1 VYDEKQE
8 DFVEMTHVQAE
19 GEVFGRR
26 LRELRQKYGVTQQQL
41 SVATG
46 LTEGYIS
53 NMERGLKVPSLTTIL
68 KLAVALGCKVTDLVS
83 IFDKTDLPSILPN
96 S

>member
-1 VYDEKQE
+1 
-8 DFVEMTHVQAE
+8 MTRVQAE

-41 SVATG
+41 SIATD

-68 KLAVALGCKVTDLVS
+68 RLAVALGCKVTELVS
-83 IFDKTDLPSILPN
+83 IFDKTDLPSILPK
-96 S
+96 

>member
-1 VYDEKQE
+1 
-8 DFVEMTHVQAE
+8 MTHVQAE

-41 SVATG
+41 SIATG

-68 KLAVALGCKVTDLVS
+68 RLAVALGCKVTELVS
-83 IFDKTDLPSILPN
+83 IFDRTDLPLILPK
-96 S
+96 

>member
-1 VYDEKQE
+1 MTQ
-8 DFVEMTHVQAE
+8 MTHVQAE
-19 GEVFGRR
+19 GEVVEQR

-53 NMERGLKVPSLTTIL
+53 NMERGQKVPSLTTIL
-68 KLAVALGCKVTDLVS
+68 RLAVALGCKVTELVS
-83 IFDKTDLPSILPN
+83 VFDKTDLPSSLPK
-96 S
+96 

>member
-1 VYDEKQE
+1 
-8 DFVEMTHVQAE
+8 MTGHIQPE

-26 LRELRQKYGVTQQQL
+26 LRELRQKYGVTQEQL

-68 KLAVALGCKVTDLVS
+68 RIAVALECKVTELVS
-83 IFDKTDLPSILPN
+83 IFDKVDDLSSLV

>member
-1 VYDEKQE
+1 
-8 DFVEMTHVQAE
+8 MTAQIQPE

-26 LRELRQKYGVTQQQL
+26 LRELRQKHGVTQEQL
-41 SVATG
+41 SIATG

-68 KLAVALGCKVTDLVS
+68 RISVALNCKVTELVSVFDKVTDLPS
-83 IFDKTDLPSILPN
+83 LLPK
-96 S
+96 

>member
-1 VYDEKQE
+1 MAHIQP
-8 DFVEMTHVQAE
+8 E

-26 LRELRQKYGVTQQQL
+26 LRELRQKRRMTQEQL

-46 LTEGYIS
+46 LSEVYIS

-68 KLAVALGCKVTDLVS
+68 RLSVALKCKPSALVTV
-83 IFDKTDLPSILPN
+83 FDDIDVPRVIPQ
-96 S
+96 

>member
-1 VYDEKQE
+1 
-8 DFVEMTHVQAE
+8 MTHVQAE
-19 GEVFGRR
+19 GEVFGQR

-41 SVATG
+41 SAATG

-68 KLAVALGCKVTDLVS
+68 RIAVALGCKVTELVS
-83 IFDKTDLPSILPN
+83 IFDKTDLAAILRR
-96 S
+96 

>member
-1 VYDEKQE
+1 MQE
-8 DFVEMTHVQAE
+8 VFVAMTNVQAE

-68 KLAVALGCKVTDLVS
+68 RLAVALGCNVTALVAV
-83 IFDKTDLPSILPN
+83 FDRTDIPSILRK
-96 S
+96 

>member
-1 VYDEKQE
+1 
-8 DFVEMTHVQAE
+8 MTHVQAE

-41 SVATG
+41 SIATG

-68 KLAVALGCKVTDLVS
+68 RLAVALGCKVTELVS
-83 IFDKTDLPSILPN
+83 IFDKTNLPSILPE
-96 S
+96 

>member
-1 VYDEKQE
+1 
-8 DFVEMTHVQAE
+8 MTHVQAE
-19 GEVFGRR
+19 GEVVEQR

-53 NMERGLKVPSLTTIL
+53 NMERGQKVPSLTTIL
-68 KLAVALGCKVTDLVS
+68 RLAVALGCKVTELVS
-83 IFDKTDLPSILPN
+83 VFDKTDLPSSLPK
-96 S
+96 

>member
-1 VYDEKQE
+1 
-8 DFVEMTHVQAE
+8 MTHVQAE

-41 SVATG
+41 SIATG

-53 NMERGLKVPSLTTIL
+53 NMERGLKVPSLTTVL
-68 KLAVALGCKVTDLVS
+68 RLSVALGCKVTELVS
-83 IFDKTDLPSILPN
+83 IFDKTDLPSILPK
-96 S
+96 

>member
-1 VYDEKQE
+1 
-8 DFVEMTHVQAE
+8 MTRVQAE

-26 LRELRQKYGVTQQQL
+26 LRELRQKYGVTQQRL

-53 NMERGLKVPSLTTIL
+53 NMERGQKVPSLTTIL
-68 KLAVALGCKVTDLVS
+68 RLAVALGCKVTDLVS
-83 IFDKTDLPSILPN
+83 IFDKTNIQSVLPR
-96 S
+96 

>member
-1 VYDEKQE
+1 VT
-8 DFVEMTHVQAE
+8 VHVQPE

-26 LRELRQKYGVTQQQL
+26 LRELRQKYGVTQEQL
-41 SVATG
+41 SAATG

-68 KLAVALGCKVTDLVS
+68 RLAVALDCRVTELVS
-83 IFDKTDLPSILPN
+83 TFDKVDDLPSLLPK
-96 S
+96 

>member
-1 VYDEKQE
+1 
-8 DFVEMTHVQAE
+8 MTQVQAE
-19 GEVFGRR
+19 GEVFGQR

-53 NMERGLKVPSLTTIL
+53 NMERGQKVPSLTTIL
-68 KLAVALGCKVTDLVS
+68 RLAVALGCRVTELVS
-83 IFDKTDLPSILPN
+83 IFDKTDLPAILPK
-96 S
+96 

>member
-1 VYDEKQE
+1 MQG
-8 DFVEMTHVQAE
+8 DFSVTAHVQPE

-26 LRELRQKYGVTQQQL
+26 LRELRQKHGVTQEQL
-41 SVATG
+41 SIATG

-68 KLAVALGCKVTDLVS
+68 RISVALRCKVTELVS
-83 IFDKTDLPSILPN
+83 VFDTVADLPSLLPK
-96 S
+96 

>member
-1 VYDEKQE
+1 
-8 DFVEMTHVQAE
+8 MTAHVQPE

-26 LRELRQKYGVTQQQL
+26 LRELRQKYGVTQEQL
-41 SVATG
+41 SAATG

-68 KLAVALGCKVTDLVS
+68 RLAVALDCRVTELVS
-83 IFDKTDLPSILPN
+83 TFDKVDDLPSLLPK
-96 S
+96 

>member
-1 VYDEKQE
+1 
-8 DFVEMTHVQAE
+8 MTRVQAE

-26 LRELRQKYGVTQQQL
+26 LRELRHKYGVTQQQL
-41 SVATG
+41 SIATG

-68 KLAVALGCKVTDLVS
+68 RIAVALGCKVTELVS
-83 IFDKTDLPSILPN
+83 IFDKTDLISVLPR
-96 S
+96 

>member
-1 VYDEKQE
+1 
-8 DFVEMTHVQAE
+8 MTTHVQPE

-26 LRELRQKYGVTQQQL
+26 LRELRQKYGVTQEQL
-41 SVATG
+41 SAATG

-68 KLAVALGCKVTDLVS
+68 RVSVALGCKVTDLVS
-83 IFDKTDLPSILPN
+83 VFDKVPDLPSLLPK
-96 S
+96 

>member
-1 VYDEKQE
+1 
-8 DFVEMTHVQAE
+8 MTHVQAE

-68 KLAVALGCKVTDLVS
+68 RLAVALGCKVTELVS
-83 IFDKTDLPSILPN
+83 IFDKTDVPSLLPE
-96 S
+96 

>member
-1 VYDEKQE
+1 
-8 DFVEMTHVQAE
+8 MRAVQPE

-26 LRELRQKYGVTQQQL
+26 LREVRLKYGFTQEQL
-41 SVATG
+41 SIATG

-68 KLAVALGCKVTDLVS
+68 RIAHAMKCKVTELVS
-83 IFDKTDLPSILPN
+83 VFDKQDLGAIL
-96 S
+96 SK

>member
-1 VYDEKQE
+1 
-8 DFVEMTHVQAE
+8 MTTNVQPE

-26 LRELRQKYGVTQQQL
+26 LRELRQKYGRTQQQL
-41 SVATG
+41 SAATG

-68 KLAVALGCKVTDLVS
+68 RIAVALNCRVTELVS
-83 IFDKTDLPSILPN
+83 VFDKVRDLPSLLPK
-96 S
+96 

>member
-1 VYDEKQE
+1 
-8 DFVEMTHVQAE
+8 MTAHVQPE

-26 LRELRQKYGVTQQQL
+26 LRELRQKYGVTQEQL
-41 SVATG
+41 SLATG

-68 KLAVALGCKVTDLVS
+68 RIAVALGCKVTELVS
-83 IFDKTDLPSILPN
+83 AFDRISSLSSLLPR
-96 S
+96 

>member
-1 VYDEKQE
+1 V
-8 DFVEMTHVQAE
+8 TAHVQPE

-26 LRELRQKYGVTQQQL
+26 LRELRQKYGVTQEQL
-41 SVATG
+41 SAATG

-68 KLAVALGCKVTDLVS
+68 RLAVALDCRVTELVS
-83 IFDKTDLPSILPN
+83 TFDKVDDLPSLLPR
-96 S
+96 

>member
-1 VYDEKQE
+1 V
-8 DFVEMTHVQAE
+8 THVQAE

-41 SVATG
+41 SISTG

-68 KLAVALGCKVTDLVS
+68 RLAVALGCKVTELVS
-83 IFDKTDLPSILPN
+83 IFDKTDLPPILPR
-96 S
+96 

>member
-1 VYDEKQE
+1 
-8 DFVEMTHVQAE
+8 MTTHVQPE

-26 LRELRQKYGVTQQQL
+26 LRELRQKRGVTQEQL
-41 SVATG
+41 SASTG

-68 KLAVALGCKVTDLVS
+68 RIAVALGCKVTELVS
-83 IFDKTDLPSILPN
+83 VFDKVDDLPALLPK
-96 S
+96 